1 MIERKNE
8 VRQGAIA
15 AVLSAAALVGSLYTA
30 KALDYRSVFIP
41 GTVINGEDASGHT
54 VSEMEEILGK
64 YDLTV
69 KFREGEELQIPGE
82 KIDYHYVADGSLDSL
97 MENQKIYLWG
107 LGLYQDT
114 LYEIS
119 EEKDYSEEKLM
130 AIINSA
136 PQMKKEN
143 MTAPQDACLGYE
155 DGKFVVTPEVE
166 GTTLDPK
173 LAGETIL
180 RAIGEEKESVDLAGT
195 QGVYSSPEIRRDDE
209 DLGEEVEQLNELAG
223 ARVVY
228 ELPGGETKVLDGPIL
243 KDWLEV
249 DDEGDY
255 YRDDDLW
262 DEYIAEFVKELAE
275 EVDTVYKEHP
285 FTTHEG
291 DEIMVPG
298 KGYYG
303 YLLDKAAET
312 EQLWDE
318 LDENEQVEREPI
330 FKRTEASDP
339 DDNHGFGDDYV
350 EVDLSQQ
357 HLWIYEDGEV
367 VLETDV
373 VSGTND
379 NEHRTPAGAF
389 FAYDKKRDTV
399 LRGDKQDDGEWGYET
414 PVKYWI
420 RLTGSGIGI
429 HDADWRY
436 SFGGNIWRWGGS
448 HGCINTPPS
457 IMPTIF
463 ELVEEN
469 MPVVVHYGDTQ

>member
-8 VRQGAIA
+8 VKQGALA
-15 AVLSAAALVGSLYTA
+15 AVLSAAALAGSLYAMKT
-30 KALDYRSVFIP
+30 LDYRGVFIP

-69 KFREGEELQIPGE
+69 KFREGKELLIPGE

-97 MENQKIYLWG
+97 MENQKLYLWG
-107 LGLYQDT
+107 LGLYRDT
-114 LYEIS
+114 PYEIS
-119 EEKDYSEEKLM
+119 EEKEYSEEKLL
-130 AIINSA
+130 AIIDST
-136 PQMKKEN
+136 PQMKEEN
-143 MTAPQDACLGYE
+143 MTEPQDACLGYE

-166 GTTLDPK
+166 GTTLDPD
-173 LAGETIL
+173 LARETIL
-180 RAIGEEKESVDLAGT
+180 GAVREEKESVDLAGT
-195 QGVYSSPEIRRDDE
+195 QGIYSSPEIRKDDE

-223 ARVVY
+223 ARVIY
-228 ELPGGETKVLDGPIL
+228 ELPGGEKKVLDGPIL
-243 KDWLEV
+243 KEWLEI

-262 DEYIAEFVKELAE
+262 DECITEFVKELAD

-303 YLLDKAAET
+303 YRLDKKNEA
-312 EQLWDE
+312 EQLWEE
-318 LDENEQVEREPI
+318 LDENEQVERKPVYW
-330 FKRTEASDP
+330 RTEAADP

-350 EVDLSQQ
+350 EVDLSLQ
-357 HLWIYEDGEV
+357 HLWIYKDGEV

-379 NEHRTPAGAF
+379 KEHRTPAGAF
-389 FAYDKKRDTV
+389 FAYDKKTDTV

-420 RLTGSGIGI
+420 RLTDTGIGI

-436 SFGGNIWRWGGS
+436 SFGGNIWKWGGS

-457 IMPTIF
+457 MMPTIF
-463 ELVEEN
+463 ELVDEN

>member
-8 VRQGAIA
+8 VKQGVIA
-15 AVLSAAALVGSLYTA
+15 AVLSAAALAGSLYGM
-30 KALDYRSVFIP
+30 KALDYRGVFMP
-41 GTVINGEDASGHT
+41 GTVINGKDASGHT

-69 KFREGEELQIPGE
+69 QFREGKQERIPGE
-82 KIDYHYVADGSLDSL
+82 KIEYHYVSDGSLESL
-97 MENQKIYLWG
+97 MENQKLYLWG
-107 LGLYQDT
+107 LGLYRET
-114 LYEIS
+114 PYEIS
-119 EEKDYSEEKLM
+119 EEKAYSQEKLLEVIDSM
-130 AIINSA
+130 
-136 PQMKKEN
+136 PQLKKEN
-143 MTAPQDACLGYE
+143 MTAPEDACLGYE

-166 GTTLDPK
+166 GTTLDSS
-173 LAGETIL
+173 LAKEMIVG
-180 RAIGEEKESVDLAGT
+180 AVNGEKETLDLAGAE
-195 QGVYSSPEIRRDDE
+195 GVYSSPEVRKDDE
-209 DLGEEVEQLNELAG
+209 DLGEEAEQLNDLAG

-228 ELPGGETKVLDGPIL
+228 DLPGGETKVLDGPIL
-243 KDWLEV
+243 KEWLEV

-262 DEYIAEFVKELAE
+262 DERITEFVKELADE
-275 EVDTVYKEHP
+275 ADTVYKEHP

-291 DEIMVPG
+291 DEITVPG

-303 YLLDKAAET
+303 YRIDKKNEA
-312 EQLWDE
+312 EQLWEE
-318 LDENEQVEREPI
+318 LDGNEQLEREPVYW
-330 FKRTEASDP
+330 RTEAADP
-339 DDNHGFGDDYV
+339 DDNHGFGGDYV
-350 EVDLSQQ
+350 EVDLSLQ
-357 HLWIYEDGEV
+357 HLWIYKDGEV

-420 RLTGSGIGI
+420 RLTDTGIGI
-429 HDADWRY
+429 HDANWRY
-436 SFGGNIWRWGGS
+436 SFGGNIWRWSGS

-457 IMPTIF
+457 MMPEIF